1 MSQYSAETNEIV
13 IIYVEK
19 VDFVLKEREGEQF
32 IRTGYYMSVS
42 ISLEIFL
49 GMSISMRNVV
59 RG

>member
-19 VDFVLKEREGEQF
+19 VNFVMKEREEEQC

-42 ISLEIFL
+42 ISLEIL
-49 GMSISMRNVV
+49 CGMSISMRNVV